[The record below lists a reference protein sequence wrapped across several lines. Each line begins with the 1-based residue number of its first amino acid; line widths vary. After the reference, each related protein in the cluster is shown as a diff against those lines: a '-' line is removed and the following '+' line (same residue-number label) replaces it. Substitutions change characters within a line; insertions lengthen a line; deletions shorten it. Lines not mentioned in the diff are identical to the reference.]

1 MLTRKRYLIIIFV
14 SCFFAF
20 VMTILS
26 PFFGS
31 ESITLNKVI
40 EGCLSG
46 FSTTDSE
53 IFILH
58 RLPRGLMAFFVGGA
72 LAVCGSALQVTLRNP
87 LAEPYILGMAG
98 GGTVGAVAAITFPKI
113 LIQWGVF
120 STLQIFSLTGCS
132 ICLFCIYQIAKNT
145 TGLSL
150 TVVLLAGVTINT
162 VCAAIILLMRYLADP
177 HMLVA
182 MDRWMMGG
190 LDVVG
195 YSELMGILPLLIAG
209 MLIIF
214 SCAKSLDILSL
225 GDEFAMGRGVDV
237 GRIHKWIFVG
247 SGLATAAAV
256 SFAGPIGFVGL
267 IIPHGVRYFTG
278 FDHRLILPLA
288 FFAGGVFL
296 TICDTFARTAMS
308 PTEMPV
314 GIITAIV
321 GGPLFIYILLK
332 GKWR

>member
-1 MLTRKRYLIIIFV
+1 
-14 SCFFAF
+14 
-20 VMTILS
+20 
-26 PFFGS
+26 
-31 ESITLNKVI
+31 
-40 EGCLSG
+40 
-46 FSTTDSE
+46 
-53 IFILH
+53 
-58 RLPRGLMAFFVGGA
+58 MAFFVGGA
-72 LAVCGSALQVTLRNP
+72 LAVCGAALQVALRNP

-98 GGTVGAVAAITFPKI
+98 GGTVGAVAAITFPHI
-113 LIQWGVF
+113 LIQWGIF
-120 STLQIFSLTGCS
+120 STLQIFSLTGCF

-145 TGLSL
+145 AGLSM

-162 VCAAIILLMRYLADP
+162 ICSAVILLMRYLADP

-195 YSELMGILPLLIAG
+195 YSELKGILPLLLAG
-209 MLIIF
+209 ILIIF
-214 SCAKSLDILSL
+214 SCARSLDILSL
-225 GDEFAMGRGVDV
+225 GDEFAKGRGVDV
-237 GRIHKWIFVG
+237 ERIHKLIFAG

-267 IIPHGVRYFTG
+267 IIPHGVRYITG
-278 FDHRLILPLA
+278 FDHRLILPLS
-288 FFAGGVFL
+288 FLAGGVFL
-296 TICDTFARTAMS
+296 TLCDTFARTVMA

-321 GGPLFIYILLK
+321 GWPLFVYILLR

>member
-1 MLTRKRYLIIIFV
+1 MLTRKRYLATILICCFAVSVII
-14 SCFFAF
+14 
-20 VMTILS
+20 MLS

-31 ESITLNKVI
+31 ESISLGKVI
-40 EGCLSG
+40 EGSING
-46 FSTTDSE
+46 FSTIDAE
-53 IFILH
+53 IFMLH
-58 RLPRGLMAFFVGGA
+58 RLPRSLMAFFVGGA
-72 LAVCGSALQVTLRNP
+72 LAMCGAALQVTLRNP

-98 GGTVGAVAAITFPKI
+98 GGTVGAVAAITFPEI
-113 LIQWGVF
+113 MIQWGIF
-120 STLQIFSLTGCS
+120 STLQVFSLTGCF

-145 TGLSL
+145 SGLSM

-195 YSELMGILPLLIAG
+195 YSELKGILPLLFASIV
-209 MLIIF
+209 IIF
-214 SCAKSLDILSL
+214 SCARSLDILSL

-237 GRIHKWIFVG
+237 ERIHKLVFVG

-267 IIPHGVRYFTG
+267 IIPHGVRYITG
-278 FDHRLILPLA
+278 FDHRVILPLS
-288 FFAGGVFL
+288 FFAGGGFL
-296 TICDTFARTAMS
+296 TLCDTFARTVMA

-321 GGPLFIYILLK
+321 GGPLFIYILLR
-332 GKWR
+332 GRWS